1 MLPFASVRMV
11 GKPEVIQIAMCGS
24 VPTSRLLVINRT
36 TDNKR
41 LYRDESG
48 GMTSAF

>member
-1 MLPFASVRMV
+1 VALGFTAKSQSSDVRAGQLP
-11 GKPEVIQIAMCGS
+11 I
-24 VPTSRLLVINRT
+24 SRLLVINRT

-48 GMTSAF
+48 SITSAL